1 MPQIEAI
8 QRELASQGL
17 DGWLFYDFH
26 HRDPIATHVLG
37 LDSGGMGTRRWF
49 YLIPARGTPRKLVH
63 RIESRALD
71 SLPGEKLMYAGLD
84 ELSRNLSRLLTRT
97 KKVAMQYSPRNA
109 IPYVSMVDAG
119 TVEMVRAHGCK
130 VLSSADLVQKF
141 EACWSAEQ
149 YRTHLEA
156 GRVIDRVAQEAFL
169 YAARAVQAKSSAK
182 SHAKSR
188 ANSATKSHAKSPLT
202 EYDLQQWILAEFRTA
217 GVVTDEPPIVAVG
230 AHTGDPHY
238 EPLPTGSSRIRTGD
252 LLLLDIWGK
261 LDRPGSVYYDIT
273 WVGYLGAKIPEK
285 YAKIFAVVS
294 EARDRVIA
302 FVQKSISEG
311 RVIQGWQVD
320 RVAREV
326 VRKAGYAK
334 YFVHRTGH
342 NIGQEVHGA
351 GANMDSLE
359 THDSRR
365 ILPQTCFSVE
375 PGIYLSE
382 FGVRS
387 EVNVYVDGAE
397 ARVTG
402 PVQTGILPLL
412 A

>member
-1 MPQIEAI
+1 
-8 QRELASQGL
+8 
-17 DGWLFYDFH
+17 
-26 HRDPIATHVLG
+26 
-37 LDSGGMGTRRWF
+37 
-49 YLIPARGTPRKLVH
+49 
-63 RIESRALD
+63 
-71 SLPGEKLMYAGLD
+71 
-84 ELSRNLSRLLTRT
+84 
-97 KKVAMQYSPRNA
+97 MQYSPRNA

-169 YAARAVQAKSSAK
+169 YAARAVQAKSPAK
-182 SHAKSR
+182 PATKSR
-188 ANSATKSHAKSPLT
+188 AHSVTKSRAKLQLT
-202 EYDLQQWILAEFRTA
+202 EYDLQQWILAEFRAA

-238 EPLPTGSSRIRTGD
+238 EPLPAGSSRIRTGD

-285 YAKIFAVVS
+285 YTKIFAVVS

-326 VRKAGYAK
+326 IRKAGYAK